1 MIFGIYD
8 PPTAGGAIKS
18 WPELRVGT
26 VANATEI
33 EYDKQFCGVGTF
45 ELYVPIGSR
54 DADKLG
60 LGKFL
65 FSSDGY
71 FIIKQMIYGADNII
85 VSGTDL
91 NGMLLDRLT
100 VAKTEDG
107 KDKISGS
114 TEYIVKHF
122 VEVNCTSAADT
133 GRDFPGLTIAANRNR
148 GVANDAA
155 SPRLE
160 IVADVI
166 SDILSAQQ
174 MGWRINAVNLTETS
188 TSTLFEF
195 EVYEAVKRT
204 AGTARP
210 KTFSYGFGN
219 ADAIKTE
226 NSIADAKNTL
236 YCELADGT
244 VQIYSPVSNNA
255 GFSRAEEYADLGCEL
270 GELYIYA
277 KHEIAGRYAEVQNVT
292 LEHVDATSFGDL
304 TSLDGFDLGDVVT
317 VVDNNA
323 NVTREALIS
332 SVKIKRTGE
341 NALELGTGE
350 RAGVLDTSGGKNAHS
365 LSVTVG
371 QTRVKPLDRV
381 AKAAETVASTVRNIK
396 GTLTVVNPNAKE
408 DRLTSS
414 SRFYLF
420 TPVNVSYTDRYY
432 DGNTLLG
439 MYHVDAMNG
448 YGARLSY
455 FMSGD
460 EEISRIVSSNIAFA
474 AQDINGTAYKLSL
487 GTPETEFY
495 DYRHGT
501 GFKFHYHT
509 ATAYEADTDRLEI
522 GFGKDNGTVTLR
534 KRNSAN
540 GQSVLNI
547 TGINAVYIGN
557 ALVWSKDMAAYAAQP
572 QSVAAKPA
580 EAEKGD
586 WYPAEDGIHFSYNGH
601 TKVIPWDD

>member
-26 VANATEI
+26 VVNATEI

-133 GRDFPGLTIAANRNR
+133 GRAFPGLTIAANRNR
-148 GVANDAA
+148 GIANDAA

-174 MGWRINAVNLTETS
+174 MGWRINAVNLTATS
-188 TSTLFEF
+188 TTTLFEF
-195 EVYEAVKRT
+195 EVYESVDRT
-204 AGTARP
+204 AGTERP

-219 ADAIKTE
+219 ADSIKTE
-226 NSIADAKNTL
+226 SSIANAKNTL
-236 YCELADGT
+236 YCELGDGT
-244 VQIYSPVSNNA
+244 VQTYSPVSDNV
-255 GFSRAEEYADLGCEL
+255 GFGRTEEYADLGCEL
-270 GELYIYA
+270 SELEVYA
-277 KHEIAGRYAEVQNVT
+277 KHEIAGRFAAVENMT
-292 LEHVDATSFGDL
+292 LEHVDSTGFGDSS
-304 TSLDGFDLGDVVT
+304 TLDGFDLGDIVT
-317 VVDNNA
+317 VFDNNA
-323 NVTREALIS
+323 NMLREALIS

-341 NALELGTGE
+341 NALELATEESAAALGAAGGTG
-350 RAGVLDTSGGKNAHS
+350 GKSTHS
-365 LSVTVG
+365 LSITVG
-371 QTRVKPLDRV
+371 GTRAKPLDRV
-381 AKAAETVASTVRNIK
+381 AKAADTVSSAVKSIM
-396 GTLTVVNPNAKE
+396 GTLNVIKSDSNP
-408 DRLTSS
+408 DRLVKNSCAYT
-414 SRFYLF
+414 F
-420 TPVNVSYTDRYY
+420 TPVSVTTR
-432 DGNTLLG
+432 DGGDSSDQVATTG
-439 MYHVDAMNG
+439 I
-448 YGARLSY
+448 GARLDFYDNKGVRHSY
-455 FMSGD
+455 FVMSD
-460 EEISRIVSSNIAFA
+460 LYVQIEDV
-474 AQDINGTAYKLSL
+474 GTDNYSLSL
-487 GTPETEFY
+487 GTPTTEFY
-495 DYRHGT
+495 DYKRKQ
-501 GFKFHYHT
+501 GFKINNNHVWSF
-509 ATAYEADTDRLEI
+509 
-522 GFGKDNGTVTLR
+522 GFGESAIPLNMWKDAAGSLHLSGFPAIYLDDEV
-534 KRNSAN
+534 
-540 GQSVLNI
+540 
-547 TGINAVYIGN
+547 
-557 ALVWSKDMAAYAAQP
+557 VWSNFNKTYSTSRAAAQNVVQP
-572 QSVAAKPA
+572 AKDGA
-580 EAEKGD
+580 VWTYE
-586 WYPAEDGIHFSYNGH
+586 EDGIHINFNGR
-601 TKVIPWDD
+601 TAVIPWNE

>member
-8 PPTAGGAIKS
+8 PPTPGGAIKS

-26 VANATEI
+26 IVNATEI
-33 EYDKQFCGVGTF
+33 DYDKQFCGVGTF

-114 TEYIVKHF
+114 TEYIVKHL
-122 VEVNCTSAADT
+122 VEVNCTSSADT
-133 GRDFPGLTIAANRNR
+133 GRAFPGLSVAANQNR
-148 GVANDAA
+148 GIANDAA

-160 IVADVI
+160 IVANVI
-166 SDILSAQQ
+166 SDILSARQ
-174 MGWRINAVNLTETS
+174 MGWRINAVNLGVSVTP
-188 TSTLFEF
+188 LFVF

-244 VQIYSPVSNNA
+244 VQIYSPISNNT

-270 GELYIYA
+270 GELKIYA
-277 KHEIAGRYAEVQNVT
+277 EHEIAGRYAEVQNVT
-292 LEHVDATSFGDL
+292 LEHVDATGFGDS

-350 RAGVLDTSGGKNAHS
+350 SAGVLDNSGSKNAHS
-365 LSVTVG
+365 LSITVG
-371 QTRVKPLDRV
+371 QSRVKPLDRV
-381 AKAAETVASTVRNIK
+381 AKAAETVSSTVKNIK
-396 GTLTVVNPNAKE
+396 GTITVVNPGAKE
-408 DRLTSS
+408 DRLTSGA
-414 SRFYLF
+414 RFYLF
-420 TPVNVSYTDRYY
+420 SPVETSYTEMYYDDGSLLGTGHSVNV
-432 DGNTLLG
+432 
-439 MYHVDAMNG
+439 NG
-448 YGARLSY
+448 YGAKLIYNRS
-455 FMSGD
+455 SD
-460 EEISRIVSSNIAFA
+460 EQISHMISSDIFFA
-474 AQDINGTAYKLSL
+474 AQDIKGTAYKLTL
-487 GTPETEFY
+487 GTPKTEFY

-501 GFKFHYHT
+501 GFKFHYH
-509 ATAYEADTDRLEI
+509 ADSVFEADTDRLEI

-547 TGINAVYIGN
+547 TGIDAVYIGGKL
-557 ALVWSKDMAAYAAQP
+557 AWSKDTAAYAAQP
-572 QSVAAKPA
+572 LPVAAKP
-580 EAEKGD
+580 AEKGD